1 MGPID
6 VLVEVQELQGRRYEM
21 DRRTKGAVKLVK
33 QYSQES
39 SSYAYQTVIKD
50 ACAEVP
56 DTHQNIK
63 SLEDLYPPNT
73 ELYLLHPSYYGYQ
86 ATVSSLKLGT

>member
-39 SSYAYQTVIKD
+39 SSYAYQTVIK
-50 ACAEVP
+50 
-56 DTHQNIK
+56 
-63 SLEDLYPPNT
+63 
-73 ELYLLHPSYYGYQ
+73 
-86 ATVSSLKLGT
+86 VSR